1 MQIAEAAE
9 LRKYEQMRQRA
20 LDQKMVQTQQLDE
33 LKTRILSERADGKR
47 EGAMLKQRAIEEAV
61 ETRQKEAN
69 R

>member
-9 LRKYEQMRQRA
+9 LRKYERVRERA

-33 LKTRILSERADGKR
+33 LKTRILSERAEGMR
-47 EGAMLKQRAIEEAV
+47 EGVMLKQRAAEETA
-61 ETRQKEAN
+61 ETRQKEIN